1 MRFSSL
7 FSASSSHTA
16 STFAAGVVLGL
27 SLCASVNAQ
36 DRNTEQGEASI
47 TNPNQECTVYYYAPT
62 ASQLG
67 NFPPIWTPA
76 TLLANDTAGQAK
88 WNSIKGSIPTNIP
101 VKGTLAGDFSNFT
114 PTYNPS
120 DPDCWWTYDK
130 CVTPKLSGLEPDV
143 SNTPEP
149 LSLGYGFDD
158 GPNCSHNAFYDY
170 LTQQNQ
176 KATMFYIGSN
186 VMDWPMEAA
195 RGLADGHE
203 ICVHSWSHRYMTAFQ
218 SEDAFAELWYTMNA
232 IKLATGV
239 TPTCWRPPFGDT
251 DDRIRSIAKGLGLR
265 TILWGYDSNDWQVG
279 STNVTPAQVDTNY
292 QNLITGAK
300 NGTFN
305 GAGAI
310 ILTHELN
317 NYTMSEAIK
326 FYPQLKS
333 AFTGGIA
340 PVGVT
345 LNKTQPYVESNYSLP
360 SFSQYI
366 SGKTV
371 SSGSPS
377 SSSAAQGGSSKGAA
391 LGSPSISSSL
401 LGGLVATVGILGGVA
416 QVLA

>member
-47 TNPNQECTVYYYAPT
+47 TDPNQECTPYYYAPT

-76 TLLANDTAGQAK
+76 TLLANDTAGLAK
-88 WNSIKGSIPTNIP
+88 WNSIKPSIPTNIP
-101 VKGTLAGDFSNFT
+101 VKGTVTGNFSTFT
-114 PTYNPS
+114 PTYSPS

-130 CVTPKLSGLEPDV
+130 CVTPKLAGLQPDV
-143 SNTPEP
+143 SNSPEP

-170 LTQQNQ
+170 LSQQNQ

-203 ICVHSWSHRYMTAFQ
+203 ICVHTWSHRYMTAFQ

-232 IKLATGV
+232 IKLAIGV

-251 DDRIRSIAKGLGLR
+251 DDRIRAIAKGLGLR
-265 TILWGYDSNDWQVG
+265 TIIWGYDSNDWQVG
-279 STNVTPAQVDTNY
+279 STNTTPAQVDANY
-292 QNLITGAK
+292 QNLIASAK

-305 GAGAI
+305 SGGAI
-310 ILTHELN
+310 MLTHELN

-360 SFSQYI
+360 SFSQYV

-371 SSGSPS
+371 VSSSG
-377 SSSAAQGGSSKGAA
+377 AQGGSSKGAA

-401 LGGLVATVGILGGVA
+401 LGGLVAAMGILGGA
-416 QVLA
+416 AHVLA